1 MKAFETYHP
10 IVIFCYFSSVICMTM
25 FFMHPVYIVSTFF
38 LATILRLIWLR
49 GQFWKSSWY
58 YAPLLLGMAVVN
70 PLISHNGKLVILYIN
85 DNPITIEAIV
95 YGFAIALLIVAIMFW
110 FSCYN
115 IATTSDKFL
124 YLFGK
129 VSPVLALTI
138 SITMRLIPR
147 FKHQLRV
154 ISEAQKTIGMDFT
167 VGSPLH
173 RVKSCMN
180 ILSILITWAL
190 ENAIE
195 TADSMRARG
204 YGVKKRSTFSLF
216 VLEKRDVKMLVYI
229 TILISVCLYG
239 VFTGYMT
246 YYYYPTFMELYW
258 SMDYL
263 LFYFDYLILLSIPI
277 MTNVKE
283 GIKWRYLQSK
293 I

>member
-1 MKAFETYHP
+1 MKGFETYHP
-10 IVIFCYFSSVICMTM
+10 IVIFYYFSSVMCMTM
-25 FFMHPVYIVSTFF
+25 FFMHPVYIGSTF
-38 LATILRLIWLR
+38 LVATILRMMWLR

-58 YAPLLLGMAVVN
+58 YIPLLLVMAVVN

-95 YGFAIALLIVAIMFW
+95 YGFAIALMVVAIMFW

-115 IATTSDKFL
+115 IAMTSDKFL

-129 VSPVLALTI
+129 VSPILALTI
-138 SITMRLIPR
+138 SITMRLIPS

-154 ISEAQKTIGMDFT
+154 ISDAQKTIGMDFT

-173 RVKSCMN
+173 RVKSCMK

-195 TADSMRARG
+195 TADSMKARG
-204 YGVKKRSTFSLF
+204 YGVKKRTTFSLF
-216 VLEKRDVKMLVYI
+216 VIEIRDIKMISYI
-229 TILISVCLYG
+229 TLLIAVCLYG

-246 YYYYPTFMELYW
+246 YYYYPTFTTLYW
-258 SMDYL
+258 SIDHL
-263 LFYFDYLILLSIPI
+263 LFYFIYLILLSIPI
-277 MTNVKE
+277 MMNVKE
-283 GIKWRYLQSK
+283 DIKWRYLQSK